1 MRSFYNNNTPDI
13 LLREASFHPGR
24 LYPWEDAKK
33 TSKEP
38 AVENKPGRK
47 KKKERK
53 KNGNEVGKT
62 WTTLRVQG
70 GKVESSSALPLCVM
84 SQGIAE

>member
-1 MRSFYNNNTPDI
+1 MKIS
-13 LLREASFHPGR
+13 LAE
-24 LYPWEDAKK
+24 K
-33 TSKEP
+33 
-38 AVENKPGRK
+38 K
-47 KKKERK
+47 KKKEK